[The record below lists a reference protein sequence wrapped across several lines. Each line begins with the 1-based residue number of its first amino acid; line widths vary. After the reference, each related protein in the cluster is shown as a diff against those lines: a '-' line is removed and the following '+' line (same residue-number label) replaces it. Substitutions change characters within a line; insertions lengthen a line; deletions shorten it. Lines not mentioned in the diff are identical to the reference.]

1 MRVSALIFAGA
12 VLLTSVSANAEA
24 GREPTAAERSL
35 AAALFEQGRTLMND
49 GKLDEACAKLTE
61 SQRLDPGGGTLLN
74 LALCH
79 VKQGK
84 IATAWTEFREARAI
98 AKRDN
103 RPDRESAADG
113 EIAKIEPQ
121 LFKVSIVVAPDVK
134 VSGIVVELDGSPLPE
149 AGWGTPFPVDPGT
162 RAIVVKAPGYKEWK
176 GSVEAAK
183 TAGTAD
189 VNIPKL
195 EKLGPSE
202 TKPPPGPTPGGSAT
216 PPVKDPPPPIKS
228 TEPDAPMSSMRKAG
242 FVVGG
247 IGVAIL
253 GIGAVTGIAAKK
265 KNDDADLI
273 CGDGSSS
280 CPTDEGYQLS
290 QDAYKLAQVSTAGFI
305 VGLAGIGAGA
315 IMIVMSPKNAP
326 VKTSLSIGPQ
336 FVSVTGKF

>member
-1 MRVSALIFAGA
+1 MRAHALSFVGIVLLASAHVSA
-12 VLLTSVSANAEA
+12 
-24 GREPTAAERSL
+24 EPTDAERRL
-35 AAALFEQGRTLMND
+35 AAALFEQGRTFMND
-49 GKLDEACAKLTE
+49 GRIDEACAKLAE

-79 VKQGK
+79 EKQGK
-84 IATAWTEFREARAI
+84 IATAWAEFRDARSI

-121 LFKVSIVVAPDVK
+121 LFKLTIVVAPDV
-134 VSGIVVELDGSPLPE
+134 IVPGLLVEVDGSPFPE
-149 AGWGTPFPVDPGT
+149 GGWGTPFPVDPGT

-183 TAGTAD
+183 TAGTTD

-202 TKPPPGPTPGGSAT
+202 VKPPGPTSGGSAT
-216 PPVKDPPPPIKS
+216 PPVKDPSSSLPIN
-228 TEPDAPMSSMRKAG
+228 TPEPDAPMSSMRKGG

-247 IGVAIL
+247 IGLGLL
-253 GIGAVTGIAAKK
+253 GIGAVTLIAAKVK
-265 KNDDADLI
+265 DSDADDR
-273 CGDGSSS
+273 CQSETFCVDPS
-280 CPTDEGYQLS
+280 GYAIS
-290 QDAYKLAQVSTAGFI
+290 QQAYKLAQASTGLFV
-305 VGLAGIGAGA
+305 VGLAGVGAGA
-315 IMIVMSPKNAP
+315 IMIAMSPKNAP